1 MMRREGEFDQEIA
14 PGFGVAE
21 LDPAGA
27 IEEARDRVAGI
38 TRRDLVRGAVG
49 GAAFTALA
57 LPREAAAVSKGDVD
71 ILNYALVLEYLQA
84 SFYTE
89 AERRGALRED
99 ARKAARIVGAVE
111 RAHVTA
117 LKGAL
122 GRQAVKRPFFN
133 FRGTTEDPDAFIRTA
148 VAFEDLGTA
157 AYKGQAP
164 KIESPQILAAALSI
178 HSVEARH
185 AAWIRFLAGVQ
196 PAVDALDE
204 PKSKGETL
212 RLVRSTRFIVA
223 PPRAEGRSSP
233 RFTG

>member
-1 MMRREGEFDQEIA
+1 MQNEHVVKLSLG
-14 PGFGVAE
+14 E

-27 IEEARDRVAGI
+27 IGEAHDRAERVS
-38 TRRDLVRGAVG
+38 RRELVRTAAVG
-49 GAAFTALA
+49 GTAALAALA
-57 LPREAAAVSKGDVD
+57 LPSKATALSKGDID

-89 AERRGALRED
+89 AQRRGALRGE
-99 ARKAARIVGAVE
+99 ARKAARVVGAVE
-111 RAHVTA
+111 RAHVKA
-117 LKGAL
+117 LRGVL
-122 GRQAVKRPFFN
+122 GRRAVKRPFFN
-133 FRGTTEDPDAFIRTA
+133 FRGTTEDSDAFIRTA

-164 KIESPQILAAALSI
+164 KIASPQVLAAAISI

-196 PAVDALDE
+196 PAGDALDE
-204 PKSKGETL
+204 PKSKAETL
-212 RLVRSTRFIVA
+212 ELVRSTRFIVSR
-223 PPRAEGRSSP
+223 PRIEGRRRP

>member
-1 MMRREGEFDQEIA
+1 MARED
-14 PGFGVAE
+14 GFGQELGHGLDIAE

-27 IEEARDRVAGI
+27 IEEANQRVAGI
-38 TRRDLVRGAVG
+38 TRRDLVRGAAA
-49 GAAFTALA
+49 GAAVGALA
-57 LPREAAAVSKGDVD
+57 LPRDAAAVSKGDVD

-89 AERRGALRED
+89 AERRGALAGD

-111 RAHVTA
+111 RAHVKA
-117 LKGAL
+117 LKDAL
-122 GRQAVKRPFFN
+122 GRRAVKRPFFN

-164 KIESPQILAAALSI
+164 RIQSPQILAAAISI

-196 PAVDALDE
+196 PAGDALDE
-204 PKSKGETL
+204 PKSKDETL

-223 PPRAEGRSSP
+223 PPRMEGRRKP